1 MSRRDKRGRDHRAL
15 HGVENEPNRAP
26 TKAHRSGFCGERR
39 SRKVSELSPF
49 RRKRGIQCW
58 RRRCRGGYHPPAGR
72 HMGRPLRVLRT
83 LRTVGA
89 DVLIRPTFGG
99 VPGRRALRDPQKRP
113 QNTKKPGAVRRAF
126 PQKEGQNEKAVFAL
140 AKLIISPFY

>member
-1 MSRRDKRGRDHRAL
+1 MWGGYK
-15 HGVENEPNRAP
+15 PPP
-26 TKAHRSGFCGERR
+26 TKKA
-39 SRKVSELSPF
+39 
-49 RRKRGIQCW
+49 
-58 RRRCRGGYHPPAGR
+58 
-72 HMGRPLRVLRT
+72 RT

-140 AKLIISPFY
+140 AKLTISPFY